1 MGDVGG
7 WVVGNYSE
15 NNATLWLHLARWN
28 MPEFVGWWEG
38 GHTISNNHVKH
49 NQVEVRLCCGYVG
62 VLTISPTRTA
72 EYTTVNTEDVVMISL
87 NSDKLFLTSPT
98 RPAEH
103 TMVNRVDMIMK
114 LPNSGK
120 NILTFLACSSVTTT
134 NMRVK
139 EHDFIKSFTTGLAK
153 IANNGTFITKQNVLR
168 LISIY

>member
-1 MGDVGG
+1 M
-7 WVVGNYSE
+7 
-15 NNATLWLHLARWN
+15 LWLCWGFDN
-28 MPEFVGWWEG
+28 FSP
-38 GHTISNNHVKH
+38 
-49 NQVEVRLCCGYVG
+49 
-62 VLTISPTRTA
+62 SPTRTA

-168 LISIY
+168 LISIYRVSRNSLDLFVF